1 MAELLLQI
9 DQWLITFCLHEWQQ
23 LGLSLYISML
33 GALLKFTLNELF
45 VPLFPTT
52 LASSFQKV

>member
-1 MAELLLQI
+1 MAELLLQT
-9 DQWLITFCLHEWQQ
+9 DQWLITFCLNEWQQ

-45 VPLFPTT
+45 VPLVPTT